1 MRKNFLDTVGTAPKK
16 AFASTLLV
24 ANAFVWGFYSFRFL
38 NLVTAASNLSNAL
51 EFTVRGLNFFGIVVA
66 AIFGVYLVY
75 HIKKRVVFLKSWM
88 LTGIVLSLV
97 PTVLDVSGFV
107 TSAVFFTLVGLYFGF
122 GMPVAFA
129 YFAASTQTNNR
140 SRLGGIIFFASFFC
154 VFLLGALGITD
165 ITLNAFLLAAWQSI
179 GFIITTFVKPEEQ
192 EINPNDQVP
201 YSKILHNR
209 PFLLYLIP
217 WIMFIIINFL
227 ALPLVE
233 QVFPELFQYIE
244 LIGTVLACFLA
255 LFFGFFADR
264 VGRKRLAVLGFA
276 MLGFGYA
283 SLGLFSGNIWGWW
296 FFAVAD
302 GIAWGV
308 FSIVFVMSVWGD
320 LAQEKSSEKY
330 YAIGFLPFLFSFFM
344 QLLAPYVSLNVPNL
358 AVFSFASVF
367 LFIAVLPLAY
377 APETLNLKDR
387 EFRSYVEKAMQAKLQ
402 HEPDVA
408 TAKQ

>member
-1 MRKNFLDTVGTAPKK
+1 
-16 AFASTLLV
+16 
-24 ANAFVWGFYSFRFL
+24 
-38 NLVTAASNLSNAL
+38 
-51 EFTVRGLNFFGIVVA
+51 
-66 AIFGVYLVY
+66 
-75 HIKKRVVFLKSWM
+75 
-88 LTGIVLSLV
+88 
-97 PTVLDVSGFV
+97 
-107 TSAVFFTLVGLYFGF
+107 
-122 GMPVAFA
+122 
-129 YFAASTQTNNR
+129 
-140 SRLGGIIFFASFFC
+140 
-154 VFLLGALGITD
+154 
-165 ITLNAFLLAAWQSI
+165 
-179 GFIITTFVKPEEQ
+179 
-192 EINPNDQVP
+192 
-201 YSKILHNR
+201 
-209 PFLLYLIP
+209 
-217 WIMFIIINFL
+217 
-227 ALPLVE
+227 
-233 QVFPELFQYIE
+233 
-244 LIGTVLACFLA
+244 
-255 LFFGFFADR
+255 
-264 VGRKRLAVLGFA
+264 

-320 LAQEKSSEKY
+320 LAHEKSSEKY